1 LHKQFGAGLEIL
13 IFPSDEFGKQ
23 ELPAEQV
30 CGFAESKGVPCNT
43 SGFHI
48 SAKVQVNG
56 PNANPIWQLAKSK
69 FAGDVEWNF
78 AGIVRPS
85 ATRTAGATCV
95 AHPAQ
100 HAHAQSRVCVRCSF
114 CSTRAATW

>member
-78 AGIVRPS
+78 AGIFLFDKSGNVVSRHSIRAPPTS
-85 ATRTAGATCV
+85 A
-95 AHPAQ
+95 Q
-100 HAHAQSRVCVRCSF
+100 I
-114 CSTRAATW
+114 AALV